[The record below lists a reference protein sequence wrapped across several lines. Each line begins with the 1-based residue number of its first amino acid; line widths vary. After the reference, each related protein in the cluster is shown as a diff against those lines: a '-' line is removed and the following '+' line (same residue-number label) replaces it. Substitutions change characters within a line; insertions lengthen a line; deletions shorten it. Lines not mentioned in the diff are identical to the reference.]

1 MLSGGDPRYLL
12 VFRYFEGNSLALS
25 PLKHMVERVL
35 PFGGHKD
42 PLNVLP
48 PMLKDSEATLH
59 AVVLYSVLFVE
70 MGRFII
76 GFTSPS
82 FTLCGTRM

>member
-1 MLSGGDPRYLL
+1 MLSGRDPRYLL
-12 VFRYFEGNSLALS
+12 VLRYFEGNSLALS

-48 PMLKDSEATLH
+48 PMLEDRETTLD
-59 AVVLYSVLFVE
+59 AVVLYSVLFIE
-70 MGRFII
+70 MGRFIA

-82 FTLCGTRM
+82 LTLCGTRM